1 MDTAL
6 SELID
11 LLTPKPTGS
20 QTFVARSDDP
30 GWGRLYGGQVM
41 AQALGAAEQTVDSGR
56 CVHSLHAYFLRLGRP
71 DVPLDIDV
79 DATRDGRSVST
90 RRVTV
95 SQGSKAILTLM
106 ASFQG
111 NEAGLEHGEAPPEVP
126 PPDDLVSMAVL
137 SRKVLDQMPE
147 GLSRALA
154 RPAPF
159 EIRPVL
165 PYNPMQPDV
174 RPPVRQTWYRA
185 SHALPDDPALH
196 RRLLAW
202 AADSHFLTTATQPH
216 GVSWMTPG
224 MQVASIDHAMWFHR
238 DFRADEWLLYDVV
251 SPTLS
256 NSRALVRGRF
266 FNRAGQ
272 LVATT
277 AQEGLIRDR
286 RRG

>member
-1 MDTAL
+1 MKSAL
-6 SELID
+6 SELIA
-11 LLTPKPTGS
+11 LLTPESTQDQG
-20 QTFVARSDDP
+20 FVARSDDP

-41 AQALGAAEQTVDSGR
+41 AQALGAAEQTVDPGR
-56 CVHSLHAYFLRLGRP
+56 WVHSLHAYFLRLGRP
-71 DVPLDIDV
+71 DIPLDIDV
-79 DATRDGRSVST
+79 ETTRNGRSVST

-95 SQGSKAILTLM
+95 AQGSKAILTLM

-111 NEAGLEHGEAPPEVP
+111 DEEGLEHDQPMPEVP
-126 PPDDLVSMAVL
+126 PPDDLTSMAVL
-137 SRKVLDQMPE
+137 SRTILDKVPE
-147 GLSRALA
+147 GLSRVLS

-165 PYNPMQPDV
+165 PYNPVEPDT
-174 RPPVRQTWYRA
+174 RPPIRQTWYRA
-185 SHALPDDPALH
+185 AHSLPDDPALH

-238 DFRADEWLLYDVV
+238 SFRADEWLLYDVV
-251 SPTLS
+251 SPSLAS
-256 NSRALVRGRF
+256 SRALVQGRF
-266 FNRAGQ
+266 FTRDGR

-277 AQEGLIRDR
+277 SQEGLIRDR
-286 RRG
+286 RSR

>member
-1 MDTAL
+1 MKTAL
-6 SELID
+6 SELIA
-11 LLTPKPTGS
+11 LLTPQPT
-20 QTFVARSDDP
+20 QDERFVARSDDP

-41 AQALGAAEQTVDSGR
+41 AQALGAAEQTVDAGR
-56 CVHSLHAYFLRLGRP
+56 WVHSLHAYFLRLGRP
-71 DVPLDIDV
+71 DIPLDIDV
-79 DATRDGRSVST
+79 ETTRNGRSVST

-111 NEAGLEHGEAPPEVP
+111 NEDGLEHDQPMPEVP
-126 PPDDLVSMAVL
+126 PPEDLTSMAVL
-137 SRKVLDQMPE
+137 SRTILDKVPE
-147 GLSRALA
+147 GLSRVLS

-165 PYNPMQPDV
+165 PYNPVEPDT
-174 RPPVRQTWYRA
+174 RPPTRQTWYRA
-185 SHALPDDPALH
+185 AHSLPDDPALH

-238 DFRADEWLLYDVV
+238 SFRADEWLLYDVV
-251 SPTLS
+251 SPSLS
-256 NSRALVRGRF
+256 SSRALVQGRF
-266 FNRAGQ
+266 FTQDGC

-277 AQEGLIRDR
+277 SQEGLIRDR
-286 RRG
+286 RAR